1 MKNPL
6 YRLRTC
12 ISSRTLAKLQN
23 TTSSFAKIKKNY
35 LKFLSFTKSNCE
47 CSNTEAVAIPGWCN
61 PDNKSHV
68 SKGRR
73 EAVKHPT
80 RVQCQITTHKTA
92 AQKLS
97 PLHHSKSV
105 ASPATF
111 ARIWIFKHE
120 SPSIFFL
127 CNLRSNFRKLVLLL
141 LLIIIRSAFPRK
153 KISFLHYDT

>member
-6 YRLRTC
+6 YRLRTYF
-12 ISSRTLAKLQN
+12 SSRPLAKLENTNLQFRQN
-23 TTSSFAKIKKNY
+23 KKIY
-35 LKFLSFTKSNCE
+35 LKFLSFTKSHCE
-47 CSNTEAVAIPGWCN
+47 CSHTEAVAIPGWCN
-61 PDNKSHV
+61 SDNKSSHV

-73 EAVKHPT
+73 EAVEHPT

-97 PLHHSKSV
+97 PLHPSNSV

-120 SPSIFFL
+120 YPSIFFL
-127 CNLRSNFRKLVLLL
+127 CNLRSNF
-141 LLIIIRSAFPRK
+141 AN
-153 KISFLHYDT
+153 